1 MNCLNAKTDLAAL
14 RAIRQ
19 GFAALSAVLALA
31 CSAGAPEPGRS
42 PETPAA
48 TGSPP
53 AAAAALPAAVLPD
66 TPAAAAVAQA
76 AEPRAAPGFLKGQT
90 HVHSSGSY
98 DAKTPPERV
107 LEFYAARGYD
117 FVAITDHNRITVVA
131 PPAGLLLVPG
141 VELTQNA
148 ATCSPA
154 PPRGFRCLFH
164 TSGLFVDPA
173 RDRGK
178 GELLKLPFHLDR
190 TTAYAA
196 QLSVVAD
203 LGGVAIVNHPHFH
216 FAANADTIAA
226 LGHTGLRLIELSN
239 AALDN
244 QSPDGRAAAEKRNER
259 LWDDVL
265 SRGARIYGLATDDAH
280 HFPGD
285 GVTRIGSAL
294 YSGDR
299 GFIMVRA
306 QKNLESIREALLRGD
321 FYATTGV
328 LLRDLGA
335 TREALK
341 LAIEPAAGASYT
353 IRFVGRGGRILAESS
368 GSEASYVPRGDE
380 SYVRAVLSASSG
392 EKAWIQPVFLGS

>member
-1 MNCLNAKTDLAAL
+1 
-14 RAIRQ
+14 
-19 GFAALSAVLALA
+19 V
-31 CSAGAPEPGRS
+31 PEARKS
-42 PETPAA
+42 PETPLAA
-48 TGSPP
+48 DSAPP
-53 AAAAALPAAVLPD
+53 AAAPLPVPAAPD
-66 TPAAAAVAQA
+66 KPARAAV
-76 AEPRAAPGFLKGQT
+76 EPARESSAAPGFLKGQT

-107 LEFYAARGYD
+107 LAFYAARGYD
-117 FVAITDHNRITVVA
+117 FVAITDHNRVTVVA

-141 VELTQNA
+141 IELTQNA
-148 ATCSPA
+148 ATCNPA

-173 RDRGK
+173 RDHAR
-178 GELLKLPFHLDR
+178 GELLKLPFHPDR
-190 TTAYAA
+190 TTAYSA
-196 QLSVVAD
+196 QLAVVTE
-203 LGGVAIVNHPHFH
+203 LGGVAMVNHPHFH
-216 FAANADTIAA
+216 FAVNADTIAA
-226 LGHTGLRLIELSN
+226 LAQSGLRLLELSN

-244 QSPDGRAAAEKRNER
+244 QSPDGRAAAERRNER

-285 GVTRIGSAL
+285 GVTRIGNAL

-306 QKNLESIREALLRGD
+306 SKNLQGIREALLRGD

-328 LLRDLGA
+328 LMREIDASRDA
-335 TREALK
+335 VKIAV
-341 LAIEPAAGASYT
+341 APAPGASYA
-353 IRFVGRGGRILAESS
+353 IRFVGRGGRILAENS

-380 SYVRAVLSASSG
+380 GYVRAVVAATSG